1 MYYSPTSVESPV
13 GVGAVGRLDSPHAS
27 AEIEGEES
35 EVVCIDTPTKPRCD
49 LISLLQE
56 VTLPPF
62 QYSETNAMN
71 SLVFSEVFISVDE
84 EMMNSGLTQHV
95 SELFDEY
102 QRTNPDIREDET
114 SDDCKGGYDGAV
126 EKYEKSIPKHGD
138 EMFHNFVSRIQN
150 NPGQILRYHF
160 CSFSND

>member
-1 MYYSPTSVESPV
+1 M
-13 GVGAVGRLDSPHAS
+13 GRLDSPHAS

-56 VTLPPF
+56 VTSPPI
-62 QYSETNAMN
+62 QYSETNAMKN
-71 SLVFSEVFISVDE
+71 LVFTEIFISVDE
-84 EMMNSGLTQHV
+84 EMMNSDLTQHV

-102 QRTNPDIREDET
+102 QRTNPDIQGGET
-114 SDDCKGGYDGAV
+114 SDDCKGGYDGSV

-138 EMFHNFVSRIQN
+138 EMFHNFVSRIHN
-150 NPGQILRYHF
+150 NPGQILR
-160 CSFSND
+160 